1 MTPLPERLQDVIVEF
16 RRIAKDHEIR
26 ADRPHQDDATRQWH
40 MGTSEA
46 YDDAADRLEAAQ
58 ALQAAPEGGW
68 RTIDSAPRDGT
79 VVMFHVP
86 EQYAPHMGRGDDWHG
101 GFAYWLKGATH
112 WRPLPEPPAAPSP
125 TAALQAGEAK

>member
-1 MTPLPERLQDVIVEF
+1 MTTLPERLQDVIVEF

-58 ALQAAPEGGW
+58 ALQAAPEGGDTM
-68 RTIDSAPRDGT
+68 RGVCESADFEADTLTFRMVGAY
-79 VVMFHVP
+79 
-86 EQYAPHMGRGDDWHG
+86 YAAAGE
-101 GFAYWLKGATH
+101 YVIT
-112 WRPLPEPPAAPSP
+112 PAAPSP
-125 TAALQAGEAK
+125 TAALQAGET